1 MESLASL
8 HPQVVHF
15 AIALLFVGVPLRV
28 LSLTGK
34 IPFARHAATLL
45 LLLGT
50 AAAAVSVKSGD
61 DAHGPVERI
70 PGVRTAVVE
79 HEEHGEQAR
88 NIFLA
93 VAAIELLALGLG
105 ARGAAARVVQGTY
118 LASALVGAYGL
129 GAMYEAAEHG
139 GELVYSYAGG
149 PGLRSGDTTD
159 VKRLLMAGL
168 YNQAQ
173 ADRKAGRPL
182 DAARLTQEMAARFG
196 DDTTVKF
203 LVVESL
209 QKDSQ
214 DLASA
219 LAAARAIGI
228 DTANARWAARQATVI
243 ADLHVAMG
251 HPDSARAVLA
261 PAVARF
267 PQNARLKAK
276 LDSLP

>member
-1 MESLASL
+1 MDSLAQL

-15 AIALLFVGVPLRV
+15 AIALLFVGVPLRL
-28 LSLTGK
+28 LSLSGK
-34 IPFARHAATLL
+34 IGFAKHAATLL

-70 PGVRTAVVE
+70 PGVRNAVVE
-79 HEEHGEQAR
+79 HEEQGEQAR

-105 ARGAAARVVQGTY
+105 ARGAAAKVVQGAY
-118 LASALVGAYGL
+118 LASTLVGAYGL
-129 GAMYEAAEHG
+129 GVLYEAAEHG

-168 YNQAQ
+168 YAQAQ
-173 ADRKAGRPL
+173 ADRKAGRSL
-182 DAARLTQEMAARFG
+182 EAARLTQEMATRFG

-209 QKDSQ
+209 QKDNQ
-214 DLASA
+214 DLSSA
-219 LAAARAIGI
+219 LAAARAIAI
-228 DTANARWAARQATVI
+228 DTASARWAARQATVI
-243 ADLHVAMG
+243 ADLHLAMG

>member
-1 MESLASL
+1 
-8 HPQVVHF
+8 VHF

-34 IPFARHAATLL
+34 IPFAKHAATLL

-70 PGVRTAVVE
+70 PGVRNAVVE
-79 HEEHGEQAR
+79 HEEQGEQAR

-105 ARGAAARVVQGTY
+105 ARGAAAKVVQGTY
-118 LASALVGAYGL
+118 LASTLVGAYGL
-129 GAMYEAAEHG
+129 GVLYEAAEHG

-168 YNQAQ
+168 YAQAQ
-173 ADRKAGRPL
+173 ADRKAGRSL
-182 DAARLTQEMAARFG
+182 EAARLTQEMATRFG

-209 QKDSQ
+209 QKDNQ
-214 DLASA
+214 DLSSA
-219 LAAARAIGI
+219 LAAARAIAI
-228 DTANARWAARQATVI
+228 DTASARWAARQATVI
-243 ADLHVAMG
+243 ADLHLAMG

>member
-1 MESLASL
+1 MPSIAEL

-15 AIALLFVGVPLRV
+15 AIALLFVGVPLRFV
-28 LSLTGK
+28 SLGGK
-34 IPFARHAATLL
+34 IPFAKHAATLL

-50 AAAAVSVKSGD
+50 AAAAVSVKSGA

-70 PGVRTAVVE
+70 PGVRNAVVE

-88 NIFLA
+88 NVFLV

-105 ARGAAARVVQGTY
+105 ARGAAARVVQGAY
-118 LASALVGAYGL
+118 VASALVGAYGMGVL
-129 GAMYEAAEHG
+129 YEAAEHG

-149 PGLRSGDTTD
+149 PGIRSGDTTD
-159 VKRLLMAGL
+159 VRRLLMAGL
-168 YNQAQ
+168 YSQAQ

-182 DAARLTQEMAARFG
+182 DAVRLTQEMAYRFAG
-196 DDTTVKF
+196 DTTVRF

-209 QKDSQ
+209 QKDNQ
-214 DLASA
+214 DLAGA
-219 LAAARAIGI
+219 LAAARAIPI
-228 DTANARWAARQATVI
+228 DTASPRWAARLATVL

-251 HPDSARAVLA
+251 HPDSARTVLA

-276 LDSLP
+276 LDSLK

>member
-1 MESLASL
+1 MESLAEL

-15 AIALLFVGVPLRV
+15 AIALLFVGVPLRF
-28 LSLTGK
+28 LSLSGK
-34 IPFARHAATLL
+34 IGFAKHAATLL

-50 AAAAVSVKSGD
+50 AAAALSVKSGD

-70 PGVRTAVVE
+70 PGVRNAVVE

-88 NIFLA
+88 NVFLV

-105 ARGAAARVVQGTY
+105 ARGAATKVVQGTY
-118 LASALVGAYGL
+118 LASALVGAYGMGVL
-129 GAMYEAAEHG
+129 YEAAEHG

-159 VKRLLMAGL
+159 VKRLLLAGL
-168 YNQAQ
+168 YAQAQ
-173 ADRKAGRPL
+173 ADRKAGRGAE
-182 DAARLTQEMAARFG
+182 AARLTQEMVARFG
-196 DDTTVKF
+196 SDTTVQF
-203 LVVESL
+203 LAVESL
-209 QKDSQ
+209 QKDTK
-214 DLASA
+214 DLAGA

-228 DTANARWAARQATVI
+228 DTTNARWAARQATVI

-251 HPDSARAVLA
+251 HADSARAVLA

-276 LDSLP
+276 LDSLK